1 MPPGEVRFPSM
12 DERPAPGPA
21 APVRR
26 GGRSARAGIALCA
39 LGAVLG
45 LETCNRASPA
55 AAGDAAALGV
65 ASLGLELFLA
75 CVAIGGALALRGP
88 MRARLGLGPGRLP
101 ARGLALLVVG
111 TLALSQAL
119 DGVLELTGL
128 RGRSALAELELALA
142 GASGTGLAL
151 ALVGV
156 GLAPGVGEELLC
168 RGLLQRGLQTRLG
181 AAPAI
186 LIAALVFGA
195 LHLEPVHAVFATFLG
210 LWLGAVALLAGSVR
224 APILCHAVNNLVAVG
239 LAARLPELIR
249 PGVGSIAGGLA
260 LAAACL
266 LAARSSAPAPPGPPA
281 PPQALQ
287 PTPQSDEQ

>member
-1 MPPGEVRFPSM
+1 M

-21 APVRR
+21 APVGR
-26 GGRSARAGIALCA
+26 GVRSARVGIALCA

-45 LETCNRASPA
+45 LETCSRATPA
-55 AAGDAAALGV
+55 AGGDAAALGI

-75 CVAIGGALALRGP
+75 CVAIGGALLSHRP
-88 MRARLGLGPGRLP
+88 LRARLGLGPGRLP

-128 RGRSALAELELALA
+128 RERSALADLDAAVA
-142 GASGTGLAL
+142 GASGLGLVL
-151 ALVGV
+151 TLLGV
-156 GLAPGVGEELLC
+156 GLAPGVCEELLC
-168 RGLLQRGLQTRLG
+168 RGLIQRGLQRRLG
-181 AAPAI
+181 AAPAL

-195 LHLEPVHAVFATFLG
+195 LHLEPIHAVFATFLG

-224 APILCHAVNNLVAVG
+224 APVLCHAVNNLVAVG

-249 PGVGSIAGGLA
+249 PGVGSVAGGVA
-260 LAAACL
+260 VAGACL
-266 LAARSSAPAPPGPPA
+266 LAARRSVSPRPPA
-281 PPQALQ
+281 PPRALQ